1 MRTLVLLSALLT
13 ASTVVA
19 VSNPVLAAETDGIV
33 NQVAYPKVPDGFYSH
48 LKPSSPAGP
57 KPNKAAIDK
66 LLQSSKTIP
75 TAQIL
80 VRIQRLKQCIEQYKA
95 IGDEAGLRSAKV
107 QEAIIAYRQGEYRD
121 ADRVLKTVEP
131 KLERN
136 STDYWSAKSLRGLL
150 KLESG
155 DLRGALPELLGA
167 RSQQFNDFISEQLN
181 NTGIAETYYRL
192 GQYRVSADLAL
203 MSSRNGAD
211 PVSRAQAFQI
221 LGDINF
227 DLGKPEEAIDYY
239 QKAADLSA
247 SIGAGGGLRNYNS
260 TTTSL
265 IQLGRVYQTLN
276 RTAESRTNITEAV
289 TLSKQQFNNN
299 KTVVIALNA
308 AAMLNLQTK
317 NLPEALEQLT
327 EAQNWVRGADD
338 PTVRVITL
346 GNLGHYYEAVGDF
359 DRAIS
364 SYTDAINQAER
375 MGDRASEAKLR
386 SAYGQLL
393 LKKKQIKPAIESL
406 ERSVT
411 LFESLRPRLID
422 SERIA
427 IAEQQAKTYQ
437 LLQSAQVQSGDT
449 QTALLTTERSRAR
462 AFVELLATRS
472 ISNPSND
479 ASSRSINAASNAS
492 NNTSNNAS
500 IDSGPDIT
508 VPTLDQIKLIAKSQ
522 NATIVTYA
530 IVNQIDNNSRE
541 SELHTWVIQPNGTI
555 QFKKTDLTSQNLS
568 SSESL
573 EATANNTLR
582 QIASRSRNTR
592 ASIKI
597 EGAPSVSTARID
609 SIANRAAYALLIEP
623 IEPWLPKN
631 DRDRII
637 FVPQG
642 SLLLVPF
649 AALQDKN
656 GTFLIERHTLQIAPS
671 IQSLSLLKPSQSLQ
685 PNPLIVGNPSPM
697 PQDFDPLPGSETEAT
712 AIASLLHT
720 TAITGKDATKRK
732 ILTQLSSASLIHLAT
747 HGILDERQGLES
759 AIVLA
764 NGNSIG
770 RPDELLTASEI
781 LNLKL
786 TANLVVLSACNTG
799 RGKITGD
806 GVIGLSRSFMSAGV
820 PSVVVSLWQ
829 VPDAPTSALMI
840 AFYQNLMQKMDKAQ
854 ALRQAMLTT
863 LKVYPNPQDWAG
875 FMLVGRSD

>member
-1 MRTLVLLSALLT
+1 MRTSVLLSALLT
-13 ASTVVA
+13 ASTIAILSNA
-19 VSNPVLAAETDGIV
+19 VSATEKDIT
-33 NQVAYPKVPDGFYSH
+33 NQVSYPKVAGDFYFH
-48 LKPSSPAGP
+48 LKSSSPAGP
-57 KPNKAAIDK
+57 KPDKAAIDK
-66 LLQSSKTIP
+66 LLQSSKTVP

-80 VRIQRLKQCIEQYKA
+80 VRIQQLKQCIEQYKA
-95 IGDEAGLRSAKV
+95 IGDEAGLRSARV
-107 QEAIIAYRQGEYRD
+107 QEAMIAYRQSDYRD
-121 ADRVLKTVEP
+121 ADRLLKTVEL

-136 STDYWSAKSLRGLL
+136 SADYWNAKSLRGLL

-155 DLRGALPELLGA
+155 DLHGALPELLGA
-167 RSQQFNDFISEQLN
+167 RSQPFNGFINEQLN
-181 NTGIAETYYRL
+181 ATGMAEAYYRL

-203 MSSRNGAD
+203 LSSRNGAD
-211 PVSRAQAFQI
+211 SVSRAQAFQI

-227 DLGKPEEAIDYY
+227 DLGKPEDAIDYY
-239 QKAADLSA
+239 QKAAKLSA

-276 RTAESRTNITEAV
+276 RTAESRAHLIEAV
-289 TLSKQQFNNN
+289 TLSKQQFNNH
-299 KTVVIALNA
+299 KTVVMALNA
-308 AAMLNLQTK
+308 AAMLNLETK

-338 PTVRVITL
+338 PTTRVITL
-346 GNLGHYYEAVGDF
+346 GNFGHYYAAIGDF
-359 DRAIS
+359 DRATR
-364 SYTDAINQAER
+364 SYTDAINQAKR

-386 SAYGQLL
+386 SAYGQFL
-393 LKKKQIKPAIESL
+393 LKKKQLKPAIESL
-406 ERSVT
+406 EKSIT

-437 LLQSAQVQSGDT
+437 LLQSAQVQSGNT
-449 QTALLTTERSRAR
+449 QAALLTTERSRAR
-462 AFVELLATRS
+462 AFIELLATRS
-472 ISNPSND
+472 PLKS
-479 ASSRSINAASNAS
+479 SSRSIDSDNSAND
-492 NNTSNNAS
+492 NTSIKAS
-500 IDSGPDIT
+500 IDTTISTTI
-508 VPTLDQIKLIAKSQ
+508 PTLDQIKLIAKSQ

-541 SELHTWVIQPNGTI
+541 SELHTWIIQTHGEI
-555 QFKKTDLTSQNLS
+555 QFKKTDLTSQNRPS
-568 SSESL
+568 SDSL
-573 EATANNTLR
+573 ESIANNTLR
-582 QIASRSRNTR
+582 QISSRSRNTR

-597 EGAPSVSTARID
+597 EGVTSASTERN
-609 SIANRAAYALLIEP
+609 ANRAAHELLIEP
-623 IEPWLPKN
+623 IKHWLPKN

-656 GTFLIERHTLQIAPS
+656 GTFLIQRHTLQIAPS
-671 IQSLSLLKPSQSLQ
+671 IQSLSLLKPIQNLQ

-712 AIASLLHT
+712 AIAALLHT
-720 TAITGKDATKRK
+720 TAITGKNATKRN
-732 ILTQLSSASLIHLAT
+732 ILTRLSSASLIHLAT

-764 NGNSIG
+764 SSNRAS

-781 LNLKL
+781 LGLNL
-786 TANLVVLSACNTG
+786 TASLVVLSACNTG

-806 GVIGLSRSFMSAGV
+806 GVIGLSRSFLSAGV

-829 VPDAPTSALMI
+829 VPDAPTSTLMI
-840 AFYQNLMQKMDKAQ
+840 AFYQNLIQKMDKAQ

>member
-1 MRTLVLLSALLT
+1 MRTSVLLSALLT
-13 ASTVVA
+13 ASTIAILSNA
-19 VSNPVLAAETDGIV
+19 VSATEKNIT
-33 NQVAYPKVPDGFYSH
+33 NQVSYPKVAGDFYFH
-48 LKPSSPAGP
+48 LKSSSPAGP
-57 KPNKAAIDK
+57 KPDKAAIDK
-66 LLQSSKTIP
+66 LLQSSKTVP

-80 VRIQRLKQCIEQYKA
+80 VRIQQLKQCIEQYKA
-95 IGDEAGLRSAKV
+95 IGDEAGLRSARV
-107 QEAIIAYRQGEYRD
+107 QEAMIAYRQSDYRD
-121 ADRVLKTVEP
+121 ADRLLKTVEL

-136 STDYWSAKSLRGLL
+136 SADYWSAKSLRGLL

-155 DLRGALPELLGA
+155 DLHGALPELLST
-167 RSQQFNDFISEQLN
+167 RSQPFNGFINEQLN
-181 NTGIAETYYRL
+181 TTGMAEAYYRL

-203 MSSRNGAD
+203 LSSRNGAD
-211 PVSRAQAFQI
+211 SVSRAQAFQI

-227 DLGKPEEAIDYY
+227 DLGKPEDAIDYY
-239 QKAADLSA
+239 QKAAKLSA

-276 RTAESRTNITEAV
+276 RTAESRAHLIEAV
-289 TLSKQQFNNN
+289 TLSKQQFNNH
-299 KTVVIALNA
+299 KTVVMALNA
-308 AAMLNLQTK
+308 AAMLNLETK

-338 PTVRVITL
+338 PTVRIITL
-346 GNLGHYYEAVGDF
+346 GNFGHYYAAIGDF
-359 DRAIS
+359 DRATR
-364 SYTDAINQAER
+364 SYTDAINQAKR

-393 LKKKQIKPAIESL
+393 LKKKQLKPAIESL
-406 ERSVT
+406 EKSIT

-437 LLQSAQVQSGDT
+437 LLQSAQVQSGNT

-472 ISNPSND
+472 PLKS
-479 ASSRSINAASNAS
+479 SSRSIDSDNSAND
-492 NNTSNNAS
+492 NTSIKAS
-500 IDSGPDIT
+500 IDTTISTTI
-508 VPTLDQIKLIAKSQ
+508 PTLDQIKLIAKSQ

-541 SELHTWVIQPNGTI
+541 SELHTWVIQTHGEI
-555 QFKKTDLTSQNLS
+555 QFKKTDLTSQNRPS
-568 SSESL
+568 SDSL
-573 EATANNTLR
+573 ESIANNTLR
-582 QIASRSRNTR
+582 QISSRSRNTR

-597 EGAPSVSTARID
+597 EGVTSASTERN
-609 SIANRAAYALLIEP
+609 ANRAAHELLIEP
-623 IEPWLPKN
+623 IKHWLPKN

-656 GTFLIERHTLQIAPS
+656 GTFLIQRHTLQIAPS
-671 IQSLSLLKPSQSLQ
+671 IQSLSLLKPIQNLQ

-712 AIASLLHT
+712 AIAALLHT
-720 TAITGKDATKRK
+720 TAITGKNATKRN
-732 ILTQLSSASLIHLAT
+732 ILTRLSSASLIHLAT

-764 NGNSIG
+764 SSNRAS

-781 LNLKL
+781 LDLNL
-786 TANLVVLSACNTG
+786 TASLVVLSACNTG

-806 GVIGLSRSFMSAGV
+806 GVIGLSRSFLSAGV

-829 VPDAPTSALMI
+829 VPDAPTSTLMI
-840 AFYQNLMQKMDKAQ
+840 AFYQNLIQKMDKAQ

>member
-1 MRTLVLLSALLT
+1 MRTLFLLSVVLT
-13 ASTVVA
+13 SSIVIAP
-19 VSNPVLAAETDGIV
+19 SNPVSAAETEIV
-33 NQVAYPKVPDGFYSH
+33 NQGSSHKVLSGFYDH
-48 LKPSSPAGP
+48 LKSPTSVGL
-57 KPNKAAIDK
+57 KLNKVAIDR
-66 LLQSSKTIP
+66 LLKSSKITP
-75 TAQIL
+75 TSQIL
-80 VRIQRLKQCIEQYKA
+80 VRIQQLKQCIEQYKA
-95 IGDEAGLRSAKV
+95 IADEAGLRSAKI
-107 QEAIIAYRQGEYRD
+107 QEAIVAYRQGEYRN
-121 ADRVLKTVEP
+121 ANQVLSTVES

-136 STDYWSAKSLRGLL
+136 SADYWSAKSLRGLL

-155 DLRGALPELLGA
+155 DLQGALPELIGA
-167 RSQQFNDFISEQLN
+167 RSQQFNDFIGEQLN
-181 NTGIAETYYRL
+181 TVGIAETYYRL
-192 GQYRVSADLAL
+192 GQYRISADIAL
-203 MSSRNGAD
+203 LSSRNGAD

-227 DLGKPEEAIDYY
+227 DLGKPDEAIDYY
-239 QKAADLSA
+239 QKSANLSA

-276 RTAESRTNITEAV
+276 RTAESRTNLTEAV

-299 KTVVIALNA
+299 KTVVMALNA
-308 AAMLNLQTK
+308 AAMLNLETK
-317 NLPEALEQLT
+317 NLPEALAQLT

-338 PTVRVITL
+338 PTVRLITL
-346 GNLGHYYEAVGDF
+346 GNFGHYYEAVGDF
-359 DRAIS
+359 DRAIR

-375 MGDRASEAKLR
+375 MGDRAYEAKLR

-406 ERSVT
+406 ERSIT

-427 IAEQQAKTYQ
+427 IAGQQAKTYE

-472 ISNPSND
+472 MNNP
-479 ASSRSINAASNAS
+479 SSRSMIANENP
-492 NNTSNNAS
+492 NVQDS
-500 IDSGPDIT
+500 IDIT
-508 VPTLDQIKLIAKSQ
+508 IPTLENIKSIAKSQ

-530 IVNQIDNNSRE
+530 IVNQLDNSSRE
-541 SELHTWVIQPNGTI
+541 SELHAWVIQLNGDI
-555 QFKKTDLTSQNLS
+555 QFKKTDLTSQKAL

-573 EATANNTLR
+573 DATANNTLR

-597 EGAPSVSTARID
+597 ERATLDTNAKTD
-609 SIANRAAYALLIEP
+609 NNANRLAHALLIEP
-623 IEPWLPKN
+623 IESWLPKN

-671 IQSLSLLKPSQSLQ
+671 IQSLSLLKPSQNLQ

-712 AIASLLHT
+712 AIASLLRA
-720 TAITGKDATKRK
+720 TAITGKNATKRK
-732 ILTQLSSASLIHLAT
+732 ILTQLSSASVIHLAT
-747 HGILDERQGLES
+747 HGILDESCAELE
-759 AIVLA
+759 I
-764 NGNSIG
+764 
-770 RPDELLTASEI
+770 
-781 LNLKL
+781 
-786 TANLVVLSACNTG
+786 
-799 RGKITGD
+799 
-806 GVIGLSRSFMSAGV
+806 
-820 PSVVVSLWQ
+820 
-829 VPDAPTSALMI
+829 
-840 AFYQNLMQKMDKAQ
+840 
-854 ALRQAMLTT
+854 
-863 LKVYPNPQDWAG
+863 
-875 FMLVGRSD
+875 

>member
-1 MRTLVLLSALLT
+1 MQSILLNLYLMRTLVLLSALLT
-13 ASTVVA
+13 ASTMVA
-19 VSNPVLAAETDGIV
+19 PSNPVSATETEIV
-33 NQVAYPKVPDGFYSH
+33 NQGSSPKVLSGFYDH
-48 LKPSSPAGP
+48 TKSSTSAGL
-57 KPNKAAIDK
+57 KPNKATIDK
-66 LLQSSKTIP
+66 LLQSSKTTP
-75 TAQIL
+75 TSQIL
-80 VRIQRLKQCIEQYKA
+80 VRIQQLKRCIEQYKA
-95 IGDEAGLRSAKV
+95 IGDEAGLTSAKV
-107 QEAIIAYRQGEYRD
+107 QEAIVAYRQGEYRS
-121 ADRVLKTVEP
+121 ADRILKTVEP

-136 STDYWSAKSLRGLL
+136 SADYWSAKSLRGLL

-155 DLRGALPELLGA
+155 DLQGALPELLGA
-167 RSQQFNDFISEQLN
+167 RGQQFNDFIGEQLN
-181 NTGIAETYYRL
+181 TVGIAEIYYRL
-192 GQYRVSADLAL
+192 GQYRSSAELAVL
-203 MSSRNGAD
+203 SSRNGAD

-221 LGDINF
+221 LGDISF
-227 DLGKPEEAIDYY
+227 DLGKPEESIDYY
-239 QKAADLSA
+239 QKSANLSA

-276 RTAESRTNITEAV
+276 RTAESRTNLTEAV

-308 AAMLNLQTK
+308 AAMLNLETK
-317 NLPEALEQLT
+317 NLPEALAQLT

-346 GNLGHYYEAVGDF
+346 GNFGHYYEAVGDF
-359 DRAIS
+359 DRATS

-375 MGDRASEAKLR
+375 MGDRAYEAKLR

-427 IAEQQAKTYQ
+427 IAEQQAKTYE

-472 ISNPSND
+472 MNAS
-479 ASSRSINAASNAS
+479 SSRSIASENP
-492 NNTSNNAS
+492 NVQDS
-500 IDSGPDIT
+500 IDIT
-508 VPTLDQIKLIAKSQ
+508 IPTLENIKSIAKSQ

-530 IVNQIDNNSRE
+530 IVNQIDNSSRE
-541 SELHTWVIQPNGTI
+541 SELHTWVIQPNGDI
-555 QFKKTDLTSQNLS
+555 QFKKTDLTSQNAL

-573 EATANNTLR
+573 DATANNTLR

-597 EGAPSVSTARID
+597 EGATLDTKSKID
-609 SIANRAAYALLIEP
+609 SNANRLAHALLIEP

-642 SLLLVPF
+642 PLLLVPF

-685 PNPLIVGNPSPM
+685 PSPLIVGNPSPM

-712 AIASLLHT
+712 AIASLLHV
-720 TAITGKDATKRK
+720 TAITGKNATKRN
-732 ILTQLSSASLIHLAT
+732 ILTQFSSASVIHLAT
-747 HGILDERQGLES
+747 HGILDESQGLES

-764 NGNSIG
+764 NGNSTG
-770 RPDELLTASEI
+770 RPDEFLTASEI

-786 TANLVVLSACNTG
+786 SATLVVLSACNTG

-840 AFYQNLMQKMDKAQ
+840 AFYQNLLLKMDKAQ

-875 FMLVGRSD
+875 FMLVGRS

>member
-1 MRTLVLLSALLT
+1 MRTLVLLSALLM
-13 ASTVVA
+13 ASPIATLSNA
-19 VSNPVLAAETDGIV
+19 VSATETDIT
-33 NQVAYPKVPDGFYSH
+33 NQVSYPKVVGGFYDH
-48 LKPSSPAGP
+48 LKSSSPAGP
-57 KPNKAAIDK
+57 KLDKAAIDK
-66 LLQSSKTIP
+66 LFQSLKTVP

-80 VRIQRLKQCIEQYKA
+80 VRIQQLKQCIEQYKS
-95 IGDEAGLRSAKV
+95 IGDEAGLRSARV
-107 QEAIIAYRQGEYRD
+107 QEAMIAYRQGDYRN
-121 ADRVLKTVEP
+121 ADRLLKTVEL

-136 STDYWSAKSLRGLL
+136 SADYWNAKSLRGLL

-155 DLRGALPELLGA
+155 DLYGALPELLGA
-167 RSQQFNDFISEQLN
+167 RNQQFNDFINEQLN
-181 NTGIAETYYRL
+181 TTGMAEAYYRL

-203 MSSRNGAD
+203 LSSRNGAD

-227 DLGKPEEAIDYY
+227 DLGKPEDAIGYY
-239 QKAADLSA
+239 QKAAKLSE

-276 RTAESRTNITEAV
+276 RTAEARTNLTEAV
-289 TLSKQQFNNN
+289 TLSKQQFNNH

-308 AAMLNLQTK
+308 AAMLNLETK
-317 NLPEALEQLT
+317 NLPETLAQLT
-327 EAQNWVRGADD
+327 EAQSWVRGTND
-338 PTVRVITL
+338 PTVRIITL
-346 GNLGHYYEAVGDF
+346 GNFGHYYTAIGDF
-359 DRAIS
+359 DRATR
-364 SYTDAINQAER
+364 SYIDAIHQADQ

-393 LKKKQIKPAIESL
+393 LKKKQLKPAIESL
-406 ERSVT
+406 EKSIT

-437 LLQSAQVQSGDT
+437 FLQSAQVQSGDT

-472 ISNPSND
+472 I
-479 ASSRSINAASNAS
+479 
-492 NNTSNNAS
+492 NTSNNTNNYKINSNSDA
-500 IDSGPDIT
+500 DA
-508 VPTLDQIKLIAKSQ
+508 PTIDQIKRVAKSQ

-530 IVNQIDNNSRE
+530 IVNQIDNTSRE
-541 SELHTWVIQPNGTI
+541 SELHTWVIQPNGEI
-555 QFKKTDLTSQNLS
+555 QFKKTDLTSQNTIG
-568 SSESL
+568 SESL
-573 EATANNTLR
+573 ESTANNTLR

-597 EGAPSVSTARID
+597 EGAIPASSEIV
-609 SIANRAAYALLIEP
+609 ANRAAHALLIEP
-623 IEPWLPKN
+623 IQQWLPKN

-671 IQSLSLLKPSQSLQ
+671 IQSLSFLKPSQSTL
-685 PNPLIVGNPSPM
+685 PSPLIVGNPSPM
-697 PQDFDPLPGSETEAT
+697 PQDFDPLPGSEIEAT
-712 AIASLLHT
+712 AIASLLRT
-720 TAITGKDATKRK
+720 TALTGKNATKRK

-747 HGILDERQGLES
+747 HGILDENQGLES

-764 NGNSIG
+764 SSGFRSNPSSNPSSN
-770 RPDELLTASEI
+770 PDEFLTASEI

-806 GVIGLSRSFMSAGV
+806 GVIGLSRSFLSAGV
-820 PSVVVSLWQ
+820 PSVIVSLWQ
-829 VPDAPTSALMI
+829 VPDAPTSTLMI
-840 AFYQNLMQKMDKAQ
+840 AFYQNLIQKMDKAQ

>member
-1 MRTLVLLSALLT
+1 MRTSVLLSALLT
-13 ASTVVA
+13 ASTIAILSNA
-19 VSNPVLAAETDGIV
+19 VSATEKNIT
-33 NQVAYPKVPDGFYSH
+33 NQVSYPKVAGDFYFH
-48 LKPSSPAGP
+48 LKSSSPAGP
-57 KPNKAAIDK
+57 KPDKAAIDK
-66 LLQSSKTIP
+66 LLQSSKTVP

-80 VRIQRLKQCIEQYKA
+80 VRIQQLKQCIEQYKA
-95 IGDEAGLRSAKV
+95 IGDEAGLRSARV
-107 QEAIIAYRQGEYRD
+107 QEAMIAYRQSDYRD
-121 ADRVLKTVEP
+121 ADRLLKTVEL

-136 STDYWSAKSLRGLL
+136 SADYWSAKSLRGLL

-155 DLRGALPELLGA
+155 DLHGALPELLST
-167 RSQQFNDFISEQLN
+167 RSQPFNGFINEQLN
-181 NTGIAETYYRL
+181 TTGMAEAYYRL

-203 MSSRNGAD
+203 LSSRNGAD
-211 PVSRAQAFQI
+211 SVSRAQAFQI

-227 DLGKPEEAIDYY
+227 DLGKPEDAIDYY
-239 QKAADLSA
+239 QKAAKLSA

-276 RTAESRTNITEAV
+276 RTAESRAHLIEAV
-289 TLSKQQFNNN
+289 TLSKQQFNNH
-299 KTVVIALNA
+299 KTVVMALNA
-308 AAMLNLQTK
+308 AAMLNLETK

-338 PTVRVITL
+338 PTVRIITL
-346 GNLGHYYEAVGDF
+346 GNFGHYYAAIGDF
-359 DRAIS
+359 DRATR
-364 SYTDAINQAER
+364 SYTDAINQAKR

-393 LKKKQIKPAIESL
+393 LKKKQLKPAIESL
-406 ERSVT
+406 EKSIT

-437 LLQSAQVQSGDT
+437 LLQSAQVQSGNT
-449 QTALLTTERSRAR
+449 QAALLTTERSRAR

-472 ISNPSND
+472 PLKS
-479 ASSRSINAASNAS
+479 SSRSIDSDNSAND
-492 NNTSNNAS
+492 NTSIKAS
-500 IDSGPDIT
+500 IDTTISTTI
-508 VPTLDQIKLIAKSQ
+508 PTLDQIKLIAKSQ

-541 SELHTWVIQPNGTI
+541 SELHTWIIQTHGEI
-555 QFKKTDLTSQNLS
+555 QFKKTDLTSQNRPS
-568 SSESL
+568 SDSL
-573 EATANNTLR
+573 ESIANNTLR
-582 QIASRSRNTR
+582 QISSRSRNTR

-597 EGAPSVSTARID
+597 EGVTSASTERN
-609 SIANRAAYALLIEP
+609 ANRAAHELLIEP
-623 IEPWLPKN
+623 IKHWLPKN

-656 GTFLIERHTLQIAPS
+656 GTFLIQRHTLQIAPS
-671 IQSLSLLKPSQSLQ
+671 IQSLSLLKPIQNLQ

-712 AIASLLHT
+712 AIAALLHT
-720 TAITGKDATKRK
+720 TAITGKNATKRN
-732 ILTQLSSASLIHLAT
+732 ILTRLSSASLIHLAT

-764 NGNSIG
+764 SSNRAS

-781 LNLKL
+781 LDLNL
-786 TANLVVLSACNTG
+786 TASLVVLSACNTG

-806 GVIGLSRSFMSAGV
+806 GVIGLSRSFLSAGV

-829 VPDAPTSALMI
+829 VPDAPTSTLMI
-840 AFYQNLMQKMDKAQ
+840 AFYQNLIQKMDKAQ

>member
-1 MRTLVLLSALLT
+1 MRTLVLLSALLM
-13 ASTVVA
+13 ASPIATLSNA
-19 VSNPVLAAETDGIV
+19 VSATETDIT
-33 NQVAYPKVPDGFYSH
+33 NQVSYPKVVGGFYDH
-48 LKPSSPAGP
+48 LKSSSPAGP
-57 KPNKAAIDK
+57 KLDKAAIDK
-66 LLQSSKTIP
+66 LFQSLKTVP

-80 VRIQRLKQCIEQYKA
+80 VRIQQLKQCIEQYKS
-95 IGDEAGLRSAKV
+95 IGDEAGLRSARV
-107 QEAIIAYRQGEYRD
+107 QEAMIAYRQGDYRN
-121 ADRVLKTVEP
+121 ADRLLKTVEL

-136 STDYWSAKSLRGLL
+136 SADYWNAKSLRGLL

-155 DLRGALPELLGA
+155 DLYGALPELLGA
-167 RSQQFNDFISEQLN
+167 RNQQFNDFINEQLN
-181 NTGIAETYYRL
+181 TTGMAEAYYRL

-203 MSSRNGAD
+203 LSSRNGAD

-227 DLGKPEEAIDYY
+227 DLGKPEDAIGYY
-239 QKAADLSA
+239 QKAAKLSE

-276 RTAESRTNITEAV
+276 RTAEARTNLTEAV
-289 TLSKQQFNNN
+289 TLSKQQFNNH

-308 AAMLNLQTK
+308 AAMLNLETK
-317 NLPEALEQLT
+317 NLPETLAQLI
-327 EAQNWVRGADD
+327 EAQSWVRGTND
-338 PTVRVITL
+338 PTVRIITL
-346 GNLGHYYEAVGDF
+346 GNFGHYYATIGDF
-359 DRAIS
+359 DRAIN
-364 SYTDAINQAER
+364 SYTDAIHQADR

-393 LKKKQIKPAIESL
+393 LKKKQLKPVIESL
-406 ERSVT
+406 EKSIT

-472 ISNPSND
+472 I
-479 ASSRSINAASNAS
+479 
-492 NNTSNNAS
+492 NTSNNTNNYKINSNSDA
-500 IDSGPDIT
+500 DA
-508 VPTLDQIKLIAKSQ
+508 PTIDQIKRVAKSQ

-530 IVNQIDNNSRE
+530 IVNQIDNTSRE
-541 SELHTWVIQPNGTI
+541 SELHTWVIQPNGEI
-555 QFKKTDLTSQNLS
+555 QFKKTDLTSQNTIG
-568 SSESL
+568 SESL
-573 EATANNTLR
+573 ESTANNTLR

-597 EGAPSVSTARID
+597 EGAIPASSEIV
-609 SIANRAAYALLIEP
+609 ANRAAHALLIEP
-623 IEPWLPKN
+623 IQQWLPKN

-656 GTFLIERHTLQIAPS
+656 GTFLIERPTLQIAPS
-671 IQSLSLLKPSQSLQ
+671 IQSLSFLKPSQSTL
-685 PNPLIVGNPSPM
+685 PSPLIVGNPSPM
-697 PQDFDPLPGSETEAT
+697 PQDFDPLPGSEIEAT
-712 AIASLLHT
+712 AIASLLRT
-720 TAITGKDATKRK
+720 TALTGKNATKRK

-747 HGILDERQGLES
+747 HGILDENQGLES

-764 NGNSIG
+764 SSGFRSNPSSNPSSN
-770 RPDELLTASEI
+770 PDEFLTASEI

-806 GVIGLSRSFMSAGV
+806 GVIGLSRSFLSAGV
-820 PSVVVSLWQ
+820 PSVIVSLWQ
-829 VPDAPTSALMI
+829 VPDAPTSTLMI
-840 AFYQNLMQKMDKAQ
+840 AFYQNLIQKMDKAQ

>member
-1 MRTLVLLSALLT
+1 MRTSVLLSALLT
-13 ASTVVA
+13 ASTIAILSNA
-19 VSNPVLAAETDGIV
+19 VSATEKDIT
-33 NQVAYPKVPDGFYSH
+33 NQVSYPKVAGNFYFH
-48 LKPSSPAGP
+48 LKSSSPAGP
-57 KPNKAAIDK
+57 KPDKAAIDK
-66 LLQSSKTIP
+66 LLQSSKTVP

-80 VRIQRLKQCIEQYKA
+80 VRIQQLKQCIEQYKA
-95 IGDEAGLRSAKV
+95 IGDEAGLRSARV
-107 QEAIIAYRQGEYRD
+107 QEAMIAYRQSDYRD
-121 ADRVLKTVEP
+121 ADRLLKTVEL

-136 STDYWSAKSLRGLL
+136 SADYWSAKSLRGLL

-155 DLRGALPELLGA
+155 DLHGALPELLGT
-167 RSQQFNDFISEQLN
+167 RSQPFNGFINEQLN
-181 NTGIAETYYRL
+181 TTGMAEAYYRL

-203 MSSRNGAD
+203 LSSRNGAD
-211 PVSRAQAFQI
+211 SVSRAQAFQI

-227 DLGKPEEAIDYY
+227 DLGKPEDAIDYY
-239 QKAADLSA
+239 QKAAKLSA

-276 RTAESRTNITEAV
+276 RTAESRAHLIEAV
-289 TLSKQQFNNN
+289 TLSKQQFNNH
-299 KTVVIALNA
+299 KTVVMALNA
-308 AAMLNLQTK
+308 AAMLNLETK

-338 PTVRVITL
+338 PTVRIITL
-346 GNLGHYYEAVGDF
+346 GNFGHYYAAIGDF
-359 DRAIS
+359 DRATR
-364 SYTDAINQAER
+364 SYTDAINQAKR

-393 LKKKQIKPAIESL
+393 LKKKQLKPAIESL
-406 ERSVT
+406 EKSIT

-437 LLQSAQVQSGDT
+437 LLQSAQVQSGNT
-449 QTALLTTERSRAR
+449 QAALLTTERSRAR

-472 ISNPSND
+472 PLKS
-479 ASSRSINAASNAS
+479 SSRSIDSDNSAND
-492 NNTSNNAS
+492 NTSIKAS
-500 IDSGPDIT
+500 IDTTISTTI
-508 VPTLDQIKLIAKSQ
+508 PTLDQIKLIAKSQ

-541 SELHTWVIQPNGTI
+541 SELHTWVIQTHGEI
-555 QFKKTDLTSQNLS
+555 QFKKTDLTSQNRPS
-568 SSESL
+568 SDSL
-573 EATANNTLR
+573 ESIANNTLR
-582 QIASRSRNTR
+582 QISSRSRNTR

-597 EGAPSVSTARID
+597 EGVTSASTERN
-609 SIANRAAYALLIEP
+609 ANRAAHELLIEP
-623 IEPWLPKN
+623 IKHWLPKN

-656 GTFLIERHTLQIAPS
+656 GTFLIQRHTLQIAPS
-671 IQSLSLLKPSQSLQ
+671 IQSLSLLKPIQNLQ

-712 AIASLLHT
+712 AIAALLHT
-720 TAITGKDATKRK
+720 TAITGKNATKRN
-732 ILTQLSSASLIHLAT
+732 ILTRLSSASLIHLAT

-764 NGNSIG
+764 SSNRAS

-781 LNLKL
+781 LDLNL
-786 TANLVVLSACNTG
+786 TASLVVLSACNTG

-806 GVIGLSRSFMSAGV
+806 GVIGLSRSFLSAGV

-829 VPDAPTSALMI
+829 VPDAPTSTLMI
-840 AFYQNLMQKMDKAQ
+840 AFYQNLIQKMDKAQ

>member
-1 MRTLVLLSALLT
+1 MRTLVLLSVLLT
-13 ASTVVA
+13 ANTLVA
-19 VSNPVLAAETDGIV
+19 VSNPVSATETDGIV

-48 LKPSSPAGP
+48 LKPSSPVGP
-57 KPNKAAIDK
+57 KPDKAAIDK

-80 VRIQRLKQCIEQYKA
+80 VRIQQLKQCIEQYKA
-95 IGDEAGLRSAKV
+95 IGDEAGLRSARV
-107 QEAIIAYRQGEYRD
+107 QEAMIAYRQGEYRN
-121 ADRVLKTVEP
+121 ADRLLKTVESN
-131 KLERN
+131 LERN
-136 STDYWSAKSLRGLL
+136 SSDYWSAKSLRGLL

-155 DLRGALPELLGA
+155 DLHGALPELLGA
-167 RSQQFNDFISEQLN
+167 RSQQFNDFINEQLN
-181 NTGIAETYYRL
+181 TTGIAETYYRL
-192 GQYRVSADLAL
+192 GQYRISADLAL

-211 PVSRAQAFQI
+211 SVSQAQAFQI

-239 QKAADLSA
+239 QKAAKLSA
-247 SIGAGGGLRNYNS
+247 SIGVGGGLRNYNS

-276 RTAESRTNITEAV
+276 RTAESRTNLIEAV
-289 TLSKQQFNNN
+289 TLSKQRFNNH

-308 AAMLNLQTK
+308 AAMLNLETK
-317 NLPEALEQLT
+317 NLPEALGQLT

-338 PTVRVITL
+338 PTVRIITL
-346 GNLGHYYEAVGDF
+346 GNFGHYYAAIGDV
-359 DRAIS
+359 DRATS

-375 MGDRASEAKLR
+375 MGDRATEAKLR

-406 ERSVT
+406 ERSLT

-472 ISNPSND
+472 PFNSFSESSN
-479 ASSRSINAASNAS
+479 RSINGSRSVIRNNN
-492 NNTSNNAS
+492 NNTNVN
-500 IDSGPDIT
+500 INLDVNI
-508 VPTLDQIKLIAKSQ
+508 PTLDQIKLTAKLQ

-530 IVNQIDNNSRE
+530 IVNQIDNASRE
-541 SELHTWVIQPNGTI
+541 SELHTWVIQPNGEI
-555 QFKKTDLTSQNLS
+555 QFKKTDLTLRNSPN
-568 SSESL
+568 SESL
-573 EATANNTLR
+573 ESTANNTLR

-597 EGAPSVSTARID
+597 EGITSASTERN
-609 SIANRAAYALLIEP
+609 ANRAAHKFLIEP
-623 IEPWLPKN
+623 IEQWLPKN

-649 AALQDKN
+649 AALEDKN
-656 GTFLIERHTLQIAPS
+656 GTFLIQRHTLQIAPS
-671 IQSLSLLKPSQSLQ
+671 IQSLSLLKPSQSRQ
-685 PNPLIVGNPSPM
+685 SSPFIVGNPSPM
-697 PQDFDPLPGSETEAT
+697 PQDFDPLPGSETEAK

-720 TAITGKDATKRK
+720 TAITGKNATKRN
-732 ILTQLSSASLIHLAT
+732 ILAQLPSASLIHLAT

-764 NGNSIG
+764 SSNRAS

-781 LNLKL
+781 LDLKL

-806 GVIGLSRSFMSAGV
+806 GVIGLSRSFLSAGV

-829 VPDAPTSALMI
+829 VPDAPTSTLMI
-840 AFYQNLMQKMDKAQ
+840 AFYQNLIQKMDKAQ

>member
-13 ASTVVA
+13 ASTMVM
-19 VSNPVLAAETDGIV
+19 VSNPVFATETDEIV
-33 NQVAYPKVPDGFYSH
+33 NQVSYPKVPDGFYSH

-66 LLQSSKTIP
+66 LLQSSKAIP

-121 ADRVLKTVEP
+121 ADRVLKTVES

-136 STDYWSAKSLRGLL
+136 SADYWSAKSLRGLL

-289 TLSKQQFNNN
+289 TLSKQQFNNH

-308 AAMLNLQTK
+308 AAMLNLETK
-317 NLPEALEQLT
+317 NLPEALAQLT

-359 DRAIS
+359 DRAMS

-406 ERSVT
+406 ERSEVW
-411 LFESLRPRLID
+411 
-422 SERIA
+422 
-427 IAEQQAKTYQ
+427 
-437 LLQSAQVQSGDT
+437 LQ
-449 QTALLTTERSRAR
+449 
-462 AFVELLATRS
+462 
-472 ISNPSND
+472 
-479 ASSRSINAASNAS
+479 
-492 NNTSNNAS
+492 
-500 IDSGPDIT
+500 
-508 VPTLDQIKLIAKSQ
+508 
-522 NATIVTYA
+522 
-530 IVNQIDNNSRE
+530 
-541 SELHTWVIQPNGTI
+541 
-555 QFKKTDLTSQNLS
+555 
-568 SSESL
+568 
-573 EATANNTLR
+573 
-582 QIASRSRNTR
+582 
-592 ASIKI
+592 
-597 EGAPSVSTARID
+597 
-609 SIANRAAYALLIEP
+609 
-623 IEPWLPKN
+623 
-631 DRDRII
+631 
-637 FVPQG
+637 
-642 SLLLVPF
+642 
-649 AALQDKN
+649 
-656 GTFLIERHTLQIAPS
+656 
-671 IQSLSLLKPSQSLQ
+671 
-685 PNPLIVGNPSPM
+685 
-697 PQDFDPLPGSETEAT
+697 
-712 AIASLLHT
+712 
-720 TAITGKDATKRK
+720 
-732 ILTQLSSASLIHLAT
+732 
-747 HGILDERQGLES
+747 
-759 AIVLA
+759 
-764 NGNSIG
+764 
-770 RPDELLTASEI
+770 RPDRPCVRL
-781 LNLKL
+781 
-786 TANLVVLSACNTG
+786 
-799 RGKITGD
+799 D
-806 GVIGLSRSFMSAGV
+806 
-820 PSVVVSLWQ
+820 
-829 VPDAPTSALMI
+829 
-840 AFYQNLMQKMDKAQ
+840 
-854 ALRQAMLTT
+854 
-863 LKVYPNPQDWAG
+863 
-875 FMLVGRSD
+875 

>member
-1 MRTLVLLSALLT
+1 MRTRSLLSVLLT
-13 ASTVVA
+13 VSTIA
-19 VSNPVLAAETDGIV
+19 AFSNPLSAAETDIV
-33 NQVAYPKVPDGFYSH
+33 NQVSHPKVAGGFYDY
-48 LKPSSPAGP
+48 LRPSSPAGA
-57 KPNKAAIDK
+57 KLDKASIDK
-66 LLQSSKTIP
+66 LFQSSKTIP

-107 QEAIIAYRQGEYRD
+107 QEAMIAYRQGEYRN
-121 ADRVLKTVEP
+121 ADRLLKTVEL
-131 KLERN
+131 KLERS
-136 STDYWSAKSLRGLL
+136 STDYWNAKSLRGLL

-155 DLRGALPELLGA
+155 DLQGALPELLGA
-167 RSQQFNDFISEQLN
+167 RSQQFKDFINEQLN
-181 NTGIAETYYRL
+181 TTGMAETYYRL

-211 PVSRAQAFQI
+211 PVSQAQAFQI

-239 QKAADLSA
+239 QKAAKLSA

-276 RTAESRTNITEAV
+276 RTAESRANITEAI
-289 TLSKQQFNNN
+289 TLSKQQFNNH
-299 KTVVIALNA
+299 KTVVLAVNA
-308 AAMLNLQTK
+308 AAMLNLETK
-317 NLPEALEQLT
+317 NLPEALTQLT
-327 EAQNWVRGADD
+327 DAQNWVRGADD

-346 GNLGHYYEAVGDF
+346 GNFGHYYAAIGDV
-359 DRAIS
+359 DRAIR

-406 ERSVT
+406 ERSIT

-472 ISNPSND
+472 IVNPSNYS
-479 ASSRSINAASNAS
+479 SSRSINAA
-492 NNTSNNAS
+492 NNANENANIHS
-500 IDSGPDIT
+500 NPDT
-508 VPTLDQIKLIAKSQ
+508 TTPTLDQIKLIAKSQ
-522 NATIVTYA
+522 SATIVTYA

-541 SELHTWVIQPNGTI
+541 SELHTWVIQPNGDI
-555 QFKKTDLTSQNLS
+555 QFKKTDLTSQNTPN
-568 SSESL
+568 SESL
-573 EATANNTLR
+573 ESTANNTLR
-582 QIASRSRNTR
+582 QIASRLRNTR

-597 EGAPSVSTARID
+597 EGATSASTAKID

-623 IEPWLPKN
+623 IEQWLPKN

-671 IQSLSLLKPSQSLQ
+671 IQSLSLLKPSQSRQ

-697 PQDFDPLPGSETEAT
+697 PQGFDPLPGSETEAT

-720 TAITGKDATKRK
+720 TAITGKNATKRN

-764 NGNSIG
+764 NSSLAS

-781 LNLKL
+781 LDLKL

-840 AFYQNLMQKMDKAQ
+840 AFHQNLIEKMDKAQ

-863 LKVYPNPQDWAG
+863 LKLYPNPQDWAG

>member
-1 MRTLVLLSALLT
+1 MRTLVLLSALLM
-13 ASTVVA
+13 ASTMVA
-19 VSNPVLAAETDGIV
+19 TSNPVSATETELV
-33 NQVAYPKVPDGFYSH
+33 NQVSYPKVPGGFYDH
-48 LKPSSPAGP
+48 LKSSTSAGP
-57 KPNKAAIDK
+57 KPNKASIDK
-66 LLQSSKTIP
+66 LLQSSKTTP
-75 TAQIL
+75 TSQIL
-80 VRIQRLKQCIEQYKA
+80 VRIQQLKQCIEQYKA
-95 IGDEAGLRSAKV
+95 IADEAGLRSAKI

-121 ADRVLKTVEP
+121 ADQVLNTVES

-136 STDYWSAKSLRGLL
+136 SADYWSAKSLRGLI

-155 DLRGALPELLGA
+155 DLQGALPELLGA
-167 RSQQFNDFISEQLN
+167 RGQQFNDFISEQLN
-181 NTGIAETYYRL
+181 TVGIAEAYYRL
-192 GQYRVSADLAL
+192 GQYRISADMAL
-203 MSSRNGAD
+203 LSSRNGAD

-227 DLGKPEEAIDYY
+227 DLGQPDEAIDYY
-239 QKAADLSA
+239 QKAANLSA

-276 RTAESRTNITEAV
+276 RTAESRTNLTEAV

-299 KTVVIALNA
+299 KTVVMALNA
-308 AAMLNLQTK
+308 AAMLNLETK
-317 NLPEALEQLT
+317 NLPEALDQLT

-346 GNLGHYYEAVGDF
+346 GNFGHYYEAIGDF

-364 SYTDAINQAER
+364 SYTDAINQAAN

-406 ERSVT
+406 ERSIT

-427 IAEQQAKTYQ
+427 IAEQQAKTYE
-437 LLQSAQVQSGDT
+437 LLQSAQVQSGDI

-472 ISNPSND
+472 MNNP
-479 ASSRSINAASNAS
+479 SSRSMMVSENPNIQD
-492 NNTSNNAS
+492 S
-500 IDSGPDIT
+500 IDIT
-508 VPTLDQIKLIAKSQ
+508 IPTLENIKSIAKSQ

-530 IVNQIDNNSRE
+530 IVNQIDNKGRE
-541 SELHTWVIQPNGTI
+541 SELHTWVIQPNGNI
-555 QFKKTDLTSQNLS
+555 QFKKTELTSKNILN
-568 SSESL
+568 SESL
-573 EATANNTLR
+573 DATANNTLR

-597 EGAPSVSTARID
+597 EGAALDTKAKMNSN
-609 SIANRAAYALLIEP
+609 ANRLAHELLIEP

-642 SLLLVPF
+642 ALLLVPF

-656 GTFLIERHTLQIAPS
+656 GSFLIERHTLQIAPS

-712 AIASLLHT
+712 AIASLLHA
-720 TAITGKDATKRK
+720 TAITGKNATKRN
-732 ILTQLSSASLIHLAT
+732 ILTQLSSASVIHLAT
-747 HGILDERQGLES
+747 HGILDESQGLES

-764 NGNSIG
+764 NGNLTG

-786 TANLVVLSACNTG
+786 SATLVDLSACNTG

-840 AFYQNLMQKMDKAQ
+840 AFYQNLILKMDKAQ

-875 FMLVGRSD
+875 FMLVGRS